1 MNWHKRLIACIVGTM
16 TAVSLAA
23 CGGGSGTAAPTATSA
38 PSATQTVAPTT
49 GGDSTTLVAYFSA
62 TGSTKRVAE
71 DIATT
76 TSGTLFAIEPAE
88 AYTSDDLNYNDADS
102 RVSREHD
109 DESLRDVKLR
119 TTEVPD
125 WDRYTTVYIGYPIWW
140 GVAAWPV
147 DTFVRANDFSGK
159 TVIPF
164 CTSASS
170 PLGSSASELAKL
182 ANGGDWKDGQRFS
195 SSESAQNVEAWVRQQ
210 S

>member
-1 MNWHKRLIACIVGTM
+1 MNWHKRLAACIVGVA
-16 TAVSLAA
+16 AVVTLTA
-23 CGGGSGTAAPTATSA
+23 CGGGSGDAAATST
-38 PSATQTVAPTT
+38 PSAAQTIAPAT

-76 TSGTLFAIEPAE
+76 TGGTLFAIEPAE

-109 DESLRDVKLR
+109 DERLRDVKLK

-140 GVAAWPV
+140 GVAAWPMT
-147 DTFVRANDFSGK
+147 TFVRANDFSGK

>member
-1 MNWHKRLIACIVGTM
+1 MNWHKRLAACIVGAA
-16 TAVSLAA
+16 AVVTLTA
-23 CGGGSGTAAPTATSA
+23 CGGGSGDAAATST
-38 PSATQTVAPTT
+38 PSAAQTVAPAT

-76 TSGTLFAIEPAE
+76 TGGTLFAIEPAE

-109 DESLRDVKLR
+109 DERLRDVKLK

-140 GVAAWPV
+140 GVAAWPMN
-147 DTFVRANDFSGK
+147 TFVRANDFSGK

-170 PLGSSASELAKL
+170 LLGSSASELAKL

>member
-1 MNWHKRLIACIVGTM
+1 MNWHKRLAACIVGAA
-16 TAVSLAA
+16 AVVTLTA
-23 CGGGSGTAAPTATSA
+23 CGGGSGDAAATST
-38 PSATQTVAPTT
+38 PSAAQTVAPAT

-62 TGSTKRVAE
+62 TGSTKRVTE

-76 TSGTLFAIEPAE
+76 TGGTLFAIEPAE

-109 DESLRDVKLR
+109 DERLRDVKLK

-140 GVAAWPV
+140 GVAAWPMN
-147 DTFVRANDFSGK
+147 TFVRANDFSGK

>member
-1 MNWHKRLIACIVGTM
+1 MNWHKRLAACIVGAA
-16 TAVSLAA
+16 AVVTLTA
-23 CGGGSGTAAPTATSA
+23 CGGGSGDAAATST
-38 PSATQTVAPTT
+38 PSAAQTVAPAT

-76 TSGTLFAIEPAE
+76 TGGTLFAIEPAE

-109 DESLRDVKLR
+109 DESLRDVKLK

-140 GVAAWPV
+140 GVAAWPMN
-147 DTFVRANDFSGK
+147 TFVRANDFSGK

>member
-1 MNWHKRLIACIVGTM
+1 MNWHKRLAACIVGAA
-16 TAVSLAA
+16 AVVTLTA
-23 CGGGSGTAAPTATSA
+23 CGGGSGDAAATST
-38 PSATQTVAPTT
+38 PSAAQTVAPAT

-76 TSGTLFAIEPAE
+76 TGGTLFAIEPAE

-109 DESLRDVKLR
+109 DESLRDVKLK

-140 GVAAWPV
+140 GVAAWPMNI
-147 DTFVRANDFSGK
+147 FVRANDFSGK

>member
-1 MNWHKRLIACIVGTM
+1 MMNWHKRLAACIVGVAAVVTL
-16 TAVSLAA
+16 TAY
-23 CGGGSGTAAPTATSA
+23 GGGSGDAAATST
-38 PSATQTVAPTT
+38 PSAAQTVAPAT

-76 TSGTLFAIEPAE
+76 TGGTLFAIEPAE

-109 DESLRDVKLR
+109 DERLRDVKLK

-140 GVAAWPV
+140 GVAAWPMN
-147 DTFVRANDFSGK
+147 TFVRANDFSGK

>member
-1 MNWHKRLIACIVGTM
+1 MNWHKRLAACIVGAA
-16 TAVSLAA
+16 AVVTLTA
-23 CGGGSGTAAPTATSA
+23 CGGGSGDAAATST
-38 PSATQTVAPTT
+38 PSAAQTVAPAT

-76 TSGTLFAIEPAE
+76 TGGTLFAIEPAE

-109 DESLRDVKLR
+109 DERLRDVKLK

-140 GVAAWPV
+140 GVAAWPMN
-147 DTFVRANDFSGK
+147 TFVRANDFSGK

-182 ANGGDWKDGQRFS
+182 SNGGDWKDGQRFS

>member
-1 MNWHKRLIACIVGTM
+1 MHRRVAAVVTL
-16 TAVSLAA
+16 TAY
-23 CGGGSGTAAPTATSA
+23 GGGSGDAAATST
-38 PSATQTVAPTT
+38 PSAAQTVAPAT

-76 TSGTLFAIEPAE
+76 TGGTLFAIEPAE

-109 DESLRDVKLR
+109 DERLRDVKLK

-140 GVAAWPV
+140 GVAAWPMN
-147 DTFVRANDFSGK
+147 TFVRANDFSGK

>member
-1 MNWHKRLIACIVGTM
+1 MNWHKRLAACIVGA
-16 TAVSLAA
+16 AVVTLTA
-23 CGGGSGTAAPTATSA
+23 CGGGSGDTSATPA
-38 PSATQTVAPTT
+38 PSATQTVAPMP
-49 GGDSTTLVAYFSA
+49 GDTSTTLVAYFSA

-71 DIATT
+71 DIATAT
-76 TSGTLFAIEPAE
+76 GGTLFAIEPAE

-109 DESLRDVKLR
+109 DESLRDVKLK

-147 DTFVRANDFSGK
+147 DTFVRDNDFSGK

-182 ANGGDWKDGQRFS
+182 ANGGDWKDGQRFGPL
-195 SSESAQNVEAWVRQQ
+195 ADAADLKAWVKQQ

>member
-1 MNWHKRLIACIVGTM
+1 MNWHKRLAACIVGAAAVVTL
-16 TAVSLAA
+16 TAY
-23 CGGGSGTAAPTATSA
+23 GGGSGDAAATST
-38 PSATQTVAPTT
+38 PSAAQTVAPAT

-76 TSGTLFAIEPAE
+76 TGGTLFAIEPAE

-109 DESLRDVKLR
+109 DERLRDVKLK

-140 GVAAWPV
+140 GVAAWPMN
-147 DTFVRANDFSGK
+147 TFVRANDFSGK

-182 ANGGDWKDGQRFS
+182 SNGGDWKDGQRFS

>member
-1 MNWHKRLIACIVGTM
+1 MNWHKRLAACIVGAA
-16 TAVSLAA
+16 AVVTLTA
-23 CGGGSGTAAPTATSA
+23 CGGGSGDAAATST
-38 PSATQTVAPTT
+38 PSAAQTVAPAT

-76 TSGTLFAIEPAE
+76 TGGTLFAIEPAE

-109 DESLRDVKLR
+109 DERLRDVKLK

-140 GVAAWPV
+140 GVAAWPMN
-147 DTFVRANDFSGK
+147 TFVRANDFSGK

>member
-1 MNWHKRLIACIVGTM
+1 MNWHKRLAACIVGVAAVVTL
-16 TAVSLAA
+16 TAY
-23 CGGGSGTAAPTATSA
+23 GGGSGDAAATST
-38 PSATQTVAPTT
+38 PSAAQTVAPAT

-76 TSGTLFAIEPAE
+76 TGGTLFAIEPAE

-109 DESLRDVKLR
+109 DERLRDVKLK

-140 GVAAWPV
+140 GVAAWPMN
-147 DTFVRANDFSGK
+147 TFVRANDFSGK

-182 ANGGDWKDGQRFS
+182 SNGGDWKDGQRFS

>member
-1 MNWHKRLIACIVGTM
+1 MNWHKRLAACIVGVAAVVTL
-16 TAVSLAA
+16 TAY
-23 CGGGSGTAAPTATSA
+23 GGGSGDAAATST
-38 PSATQTVAPTT
+38 PSAAQTVAPAT

-76 TSGTLFAIEPAE
+76 TGGTLFAIEPAE

-109 DESLRDVKLR
+109 DERLRDVKLK

-140 GVAAWPV
+140 GVAAWPMN
-147 DTFVRANDFSGK
+147 TFVRANDFSGK

>member
-1 MNWHKRLIACIVGTM
+1 MNWHKRLAACIVGVAAVVTL
-16 TAVSLAA
+16 TAY
-23 CGGGSGTAAPTATSA
+23 GGGSGDAAATST
-38 PSATQTVAPTT
+38 PSAAQTVAPAT
-49 GGDSTTLVAYFSA
+49 GGDSTTRGAYFSA

-76 TSGTLFAIEPAE
+76 TGGTLFAIEPAE

-109 DESLRDVKLR
+109 DERLRDVKLK

-140 GVAAWPV
+140 GVAAWPMN
-147 DTFVRANDFSGK
+147 TFVRANDFSGK

>member
-1 MNWHKRLIACIVGTM
+1 MNWHKRLAACIVGVAAVVTL
-16 TAVSLAA
+16 TAY
-23 CGGGSGTAAPTATSA
+23 GGGSGDAAATST
-38 PSATQTVAPTT
+38 PSAAQTVAPAT

-76 TSGTLFAIEPAE
+76 TGGTLFAIEPAE

-109 DESLRDVKLR
+109 DERLRDVKLK

-140 GVAAWPV
+140 GVAAWPMN
-147 DTFVRANDFSGK
+147 TFVRANDFSGK

-182 ANGGDWKDGQRFS
+182 ANGGDWKNGQRFS

>member
-1 MNWHKRLIACIVGTM
+1 MNWHKRLAACIVGVAAVVTL
-16 TAVSLAA
+16 TAY
-23 CGGGSGTAAPTATSA
+23 GGGSGDAAATST
-38 PSATQTVAPTT
+38 PSAAQTVAPAT
-49 GGDSTTLVAYFSA
+49 GSDSTTLVAYFSA

-76 TSGTLFAIEPAE
+76 TGGTLFAIEPAE

-109 DESLRDVKLR
+109 DERLRDVKLK

-140 GVAAWPV
+140 GVAAWPMN
-147 DTFVRANDFSGK
+147 TFVRANDFSGK